1 MSVIAYQQPVVY
13 PTKGAAFLIFA
24 DAGSKE
30 CIVCVCVC
38 GLVYTHES
46 VSVYVCIIDKDTK

>member
-30 CIVCVCVC
+30 CIVCVCGGGACVHTRECVC
-38 GLVYTHES
+38 
-46 VSVYVCIIDKDTK
+46 VYVYNR